1 MDEIDGEHSDFIKY
15 IFNIEPQAVNSI
27 KLELDPPFKN
37 KNIELHIFEQ
47 LLQIFVDGLKFKYS
61 TNGTVD
67 INNLTKNDLNKMKLY
82 FKSFGFIININIL
95 DKYIHK
101 NNPFIDKNLI
111 KQNTKLNEFFYDLNR
126 NNLIYRISF
135 DFII

>member
-82 FKSFGFIININIL
+82 FKSFGFTVNINIL
-95 DKYIHK
+95 NKFIPK
-101 NNPFIDKNLI
+101 NNPFIDNNLI

>member
-1 MDEIDGEHSDFIKY
+1 MNEIDGEHSDFIKY
-15 IFNIEPQAVNSI
+15 IFNSEPQAVKSI
-27 KLELDPPFKN
+27 KLELDPPLKN
-37 KNIELHIFEQ
+37 KNIGLHIFEQ

-61 TNGTVD
+61 INGKVD
-67 INNLTKNDLNKMKLY
+67 INQLTKNDLNKMKLY
-82 FKSFGFIININIL
+82 FKSFGFTVNINIL
-95 DKYIHK
+95 NKFIPK
-101 NNPFIDKNLI
+101 KNPFIDKDLI